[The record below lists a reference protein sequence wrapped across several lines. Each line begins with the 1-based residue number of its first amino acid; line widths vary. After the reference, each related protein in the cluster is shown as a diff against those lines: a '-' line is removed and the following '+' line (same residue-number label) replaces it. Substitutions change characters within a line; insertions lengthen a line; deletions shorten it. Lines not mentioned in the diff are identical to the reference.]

1 MVVQGALGTS
11 SHQKSTS
18 ITQEKQKVKGC
29 QRGGNEL
36 KPGNE
41 GNHTSQIQMDCCCSQ
56 LTLCRDLG
64 AKAFG
69 LTHKTGRQL
78 VSRYSSPIEN
88 MCINM
93 EKRLE
98 EDTRLAKKL
107 VQVFQATFLAN
118 PIQQNKDSTFVWV
131 VGS

>member
-1 MVVQGALGTS
+1 MGVQGALGTS

-18 ITQEKQKVKGC
+18 VTQEEQRAKGC

-56 LTLCRDLG
+56 LTLCRSLG
-64 AKAFG
+64 AKALG

-78 VSRYSSPIEN
+78 VSRFSSPIEN
-88 MCINM
+88 MCMNM

-98 EDTRLAKKL
+98 ENTSLAKKL
-107 VQVFQATFLAN
+107 VQDF
-118 PIQQNKDSTFVWV
+118 
-131 VGS
+131 